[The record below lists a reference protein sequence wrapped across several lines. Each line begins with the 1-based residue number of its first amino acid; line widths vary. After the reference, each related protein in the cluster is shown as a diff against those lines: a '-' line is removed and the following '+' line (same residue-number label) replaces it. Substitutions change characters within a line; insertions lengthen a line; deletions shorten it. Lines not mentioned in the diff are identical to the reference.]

1 MLAFATSG
9 RISEE
14 VPWILAGSSVWGRKV
29 SSDQTEVVDGT
40 HVKDLKNP
48 VEVRPPGDDPL
59 LVLPRV
65 KKSRDGIQFAPLD
78 KLPLNLCHGPTI
90 ESILLNNS
98 KRVSPVQLTP
108 LAGLSHPA
116 QTD

>member
-1 MLAFATSG
+1 M
-9 RISEE
+9 
-14 VPWILAGSSVWGRKV
+14 
-29 SSDQTEVVDGT
+29 VDGT

-48 VEVRPPGDDPL
+48 AEVRPPGDDPL

-65 KKSRDGIQFAPLD
+65 KKSRDGIPFAPLD